1 MSAKENLFKSKIREV
16 KQILCDPIIN
26 RDKKIEEI
34 KVTLYDTKNN
44 LFKPEKDNYKQVR
57 DGNGFSSNYIE
68 YKSNGEKDKTLSI
81 KDNLDEIKPYLSEWR
96 THTQGEWKIHL
107 TITINLFFRGFL
119 RNLYYVQ

>member
-1 MSAKENLFKSKIREV
+1 MSAKKNLFKSKIREV

-34 KVTLYDTKNN
+34 KVTLYDTRNN

-57 DGNGFSSNYIE
+57 NGNGFSSNYIE

-119 RNLYYVQ
+119 RNLCYV